1 MQNVIRW
8 FFWPFLKSILK
19 HYSVFGIYHVCNII
33 FQRSMCYH
41 YNWKLNKV
49 QFFGD
54 GFVCLNIQI
63 SLDYCWVEP
72 CSWVHSLRFFG
83 RVWVYNLLK
92 SLQINCCTLI
102 SLFGSIV
109 AERCV
114 MIGQNYLATN
124 DGRSLVHLLI

>member
-1 MQNVIRW
+1 MQNVNRW

-41 YNWKLNKV
+41 HNWKLNKV
-49 QFFGD
+49 QLF
-54 GFVCLNIQI
+54 CLSQ
-63 SLDYCWVEP
+63 
-72 CSWVHSLRFFG
+72 HSNQPG
-83 RVWVYNLLK
+83 LLLAWTLFLGSEFETFWK
-92 SLQINCCTLI
+92 SLGLQSFRESSDWLLHFYIN
-102 SLFGSIV
+102 FWEHR

-124 DGRSLVHLLI
+124 DGRSFVHLLI